1 MKEHKRI
8 MKGKNNDIEQ
18 NEACISEEQKMKG
31 IFGAYKQLN
40 QLEDQHRFH
49 YGGFQFFQHTL
60 HKA

>member
-1 MKEHKRI
+1 

-18 NEACISEEQKMKG
+18 KEAYISEEQKMKG